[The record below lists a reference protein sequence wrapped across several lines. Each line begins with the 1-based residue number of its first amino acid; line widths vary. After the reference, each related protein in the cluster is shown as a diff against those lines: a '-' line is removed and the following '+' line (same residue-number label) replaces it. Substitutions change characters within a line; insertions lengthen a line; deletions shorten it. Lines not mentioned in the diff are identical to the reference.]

1 MIPQFQILRPLPQTE
16 AAPPIGQGV
25 AGVEFADI
33 FTMEDEAPIKAEP
46 AIDTITP
53 NLLQVMI
60 LAMPPASRPTAD
72 QHAFVTESS
81 ADLLPPV
88 STDQTQS
95 AALSPITTSA
105 IDTSAPNVPEL
116 DVWEIGAMPCLPNL
130 PMQPPADTAA
140 PAIDQNLSS
149 AAPRADVPTDML
161 QLLPEQKEPSAVA
174 SAVAVTEAK
183 ITSQAVPSLQQL
195 ATLARAIT
203 EQETVAMI
211 KTAEEQAIQI
221 AHDLS
226 VQKDDTTGSA
236 DSNLPEPFDADLL
249 ISETVRPEANQT
261 KITLIP
267 TSTANLA
274 QVAPS
279 TTLPLLHASPE
290 AVASMIIAHTTR
302 PESGPVEVIL
312 NPQELGHLRFMIR
325 HDGDQVN
332 VILTV
337 ERPDTLDLIRRHVEQ
352 LLGDLRQAGFADATL
367 SFGQWQQSGGG
378 ENSQTP
384 LLLDEQTPPSLP
396 DSVFSPTQPWPSRS
410 DLGGHGLNLRL

>member
-1 MIPQFQILRPLPQTE
+1 MIPQFQTLRPLSQTE
-16 AAPPIGQGV
+16 AAPQIGQGV
-25 AGVEFADI
+25 ADVEFADI
-33 FTMEDEAPIKAEP
+33 FTMEDEAQTKAEP
-46 AIDTITP
+46 AIDTIMP

-60 LAMPPASRPTAD
+60 LAMPPANRPTAD

-105 IDTSAPNVPEL
+105 IDTSAPDVPEL
-116 DVWEIGAMPCLPNL
+116 DVREIGATPSLPNL
-130 PMQPPADTAA
+130 PMQPTADTAV

-149 AAPRADVPTDML
+149 AAPRADVLTDML

-174 SAVAVTEAK
+174 SAVAVTDAK

-203 EQETVAMI
+203 EQETVATI
-211 KTAEEQAIQI
+211 KAAEEQASQI

-236 DSNLPEPFDADLL
+236 DSNLPEPFDADFL

-267 TSTANLA
+267 PSTANLA
-274 QVAPS
+274 QVAPP
-279 TTLPLLHASPE
+279 TTPPLLHASPE

-325 HDGDQVN
+325 HDGDQVK

-352 LLGDLRQAGFADATL
+352 LLADLRQAGFADATL

-378 ENSQTP
+378 ENRQTP

>member
-1 MIPQFQILRPLPQTE
+1 MIPQFQTLRPLSQTE
-16 AAPPIGQGV
+16 AAPQIGQGV
-25 AGVEFADI
+25 ADVEFADI
-33 FTMEDEAPIKAEP
+33 FTMEDEAQTKAEP
-46 AIDTITP
+46 AIDTIMP

-60 LAMPPASRPTAD
+60 LAMPPANRPTAD

-105 IDTSAPNVPEL
+105 IDTSAPDVPEL
-116 DVWEIGAMPCLPNL
+116 DVREIGATPSLPNL
-130 PMQPPADTAA
+130 PMQPTADTAV

-149 AAPRADVPTDML
+149 AAPRADVLTDML

-174 SAVAVTEAK
+174 SAVAVTDAK

-203 EQETVAMI
+203 EQETVATI
-211 KTAEEQAIQI
+211 KAAEEQASQI

-236 DSNLPEPFDADLL
+236 DSNLPEPFDADFL

-267 TSTANLA
+267 PSTANL
-274 QVAPS
+274 
-279 TTLPLLHASPE
+279 
-290 AVASMIIAHTTR
+290 
-302 PESGPVEVIL
+302 ESGPVEVIL

-325 HDGDQVN
+325 HDGDQVK

-352 LLGDLRQAGFADATL
+352 LLADLRQAGFADATL

-378 ENSQTP
+378 ENRQTP